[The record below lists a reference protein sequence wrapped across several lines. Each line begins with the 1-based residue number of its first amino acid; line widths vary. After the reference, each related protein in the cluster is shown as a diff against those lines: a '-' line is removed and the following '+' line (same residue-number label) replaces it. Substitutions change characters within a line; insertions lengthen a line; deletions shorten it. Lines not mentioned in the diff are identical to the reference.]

1 MEMKIERG
9 GGGGGGSGGGARAE
23 QPVVAMIMKVILT
36 NVSCKKGAVMRGRE
50 SERERERV

>member
-1 MEMKIERG
+1 MEMRIERGGG

-36 NVSCKKGAVMRGRE
+36 NVSCKKRSSNARKGE
-50 SERERERV
+50 